1 MIDERVL
8 ISELSRSG
16 PDQLLARIAKA
27 DRDEQRV
34 YQIYFGPE
42 QYAALQRLAMRSAA
56 LRGAP
61 PKGNVVVLH
70 GIMGGDL
77 TLFNTDGQSRIWVDV
92 LHLMGGQFD
101 RLSLDDVS
109 GLSLRDVRASGIYM
123 KFYAT
128 QIASLSQDW
137 TVRPFFYDW
146 RRDVRQAADD
156 LARNIDSWF
165 GPAAPVHLV
174 AHSMGGL
181 VARSFLDR
189 HPERWKS
196 MADEKLEKGGRL
208 VMLGTPNY
216 GSFAIPRLLF
226 GRNDV
231 LDVLIKINLAH
242 LLDRSFFINIIRTFT
257 GAYQMLPVRAKLD
270 GLDCLYRSATYSS
283 AQVRQEHLDGAE
295 DFQREIADSIDR
307 ARMVYVAGYNRL
319 TFAGIAN
326 PDALGIDNGYT
337 VTMRG
342 DGTVPHVLGLI
353 DGVKTYYV
361 DEEHSKLPGNDR
373 VCRAMTELLETGS
386 QRDET
391 NLYRGLAANIRGLQ
405 QEDQA
410 ALLAAEAERRRI
422 REDRATVL
430 SSRLQSRG
438 NVGDAAVISPE
449 EQALAD
455 LLMTHEAVP
464 RGPGTPPDGSPPLS
478 HGDEAAPTA
487 PVFPVS
493 LRVALRVGNIE
504 NISLDS
510 GGELPIDAVAVGHY
524 VGVRPSGA
532 EWLLDAAISPYWMAA
547 SPPCSNVL
555 LQFHERGIFRGT
567 LGQPFFLPD
576 PRPGHEHVLLAI
588 MGMGPIGGFGIPE
601 LAVVVRE
608 LTYSLPQLGKAHLA
622 TVLIGSSRDNLTIPD
637 ALHAFLIG
645 VQRTLTEAVQG
656 NTPRLKQVTLVARR
670 KEAAVDIARA
680 LSTEAECWR
689 GRGFTIDVDIPQE
702 LTRSAESDRTELR
715 GAEPVRIA
723 LEVDGA
729 SMRIAAFTNSASVP
743 ERDVR
748 LNSTRLQD
756 LSRQLIDETD
766 TRRRLQ
772 LGQYLLMY
780 LFPQDIR
787 GGLTGT
793 LPIVLSCN
801 NAAAQIPWELA
812 ALRPESAIGSAVD
825 QPYLGLLRGI
835 TRQLRTSI
843 APTPEPPPPAA
854 KNLRILLVA
863 DTCREHPLPGA
874 QREADTLMELFRKIN
889 QANVSRGRKEYI
901 QCTSLTGPANASLL
915 NVLLEIN
922 TSDPY
927 DVMHYAGHCFYDR
940 EHPEKSGYLF
950 SDGDCLTADDLQR
963 VDHVPKFIF
972 SNACESGVLPSRVDQ
987 ASSAMAPTFAEAF
1000 FGRGVANFV
1009 CTAWPI
1015 EDDDACRFAVTLYS
1029 CLLGLDDDPDLMWR
1043 AMRAARQSIVGDQIA
1058 RHTWGAYQHYGNP
1071 YFRLFR

>member
-1 MIDERVL
+1 VIDERAL
-8 ISELSRSG
+8 ISELSRSS
-16 PDQLLARIAKA
+16 PDQLLARIAMA

-42 QYAALQRLAMRSAA
+42 QYASLQRLAMRSAA

-61 PKGNVVVLH
+61 SKGNVVVLH
-70 GIMGGDL
+70 GIMGGEL
-77 TLFNTDGQSRIWVDV
+77 TLFNTDGQSRIWVDI
-92 LHLMGGQFD
+92 LHLMAGQFD

-109 GLSLRDVRASGIYM
+109 GLSLRDVRPSGIYM

-181 VARSFLDR
+181 VARSFLQR

-231 LDVLIKINLAH
+231 LDVLVKINLAH

-257 GAYQMLPVRAKLD
+257 GAYQMLPVRAKLA
-270 GLDCLYRSATYSS
+270 GLDPLYRSTTYAA
-283 AQVRQEHLDGAE
+283 AQVRQEHLDSAE
-295 DFQREIADSIDR
+295 DFQREIAGAIDR

-319 TFAGIAN
+319 TFSGITN
-326 PDALGIDNGYT
+326 PGALALDSGYT

-342 DGTVPHVLGLI
+342 DGTVPHVLGQI

-373 VCRAMTELLETGS
+373 VCRAMTELLQTGS

-391 NLYRGLAANIRGLQ
+391 NLYFGLAANIRGLE

-422 REDRATVL
+422 REDKASVL
-430 SSRLQSRG
+430 ASRLQSRG
-438 NVGDAAVISPE
+438 AVDGAAVISPE

-455 LLMTHEAVP
+455 LLMTHEADG
-464 RGPGTPPDGSPPLS
+464 RGPGAPPEGSPPS
-478 HGDEAAPTA
+478 AAEGIPTA
-487 PVFPVS
+487 SVFPVS
-493 LRVALRVGNIE
+493 LRVALRVAKIE
-504 NISLDS
+504 DITPGS
-510 GGELPIDAVAVGHY
+510 GGKLPIDALAVGHY
-524 VGVRPSGA
+524 LGVRPSGA
-532 EWLLDAAISPYWMAA
+532 EWKLDAAISPYWAVA

-555 LQFHERGIFRGT
+555 VQFHERGIFRGT

-576 PRPGHEHVLLAI
+576 PRPGHEGVLLAI
-588 MGMGPIGGFGIPE
+588 MGMGQIGGFGIPE

-608 LTYSLPQLGKAHLA
+608 LTYSLAQLGKAHLA

-637 ALHAFLIG
+637 ALHAFLVG
-645 VQRTLTEAVQG
+645 VQRTLIEAAQG
-656 NTPRLKQVTLVARR
+656 NTPRLEQITLVARR
-670 KEAAVDIARA
+670 PDAAVEIARA

-689 GRGFTIDVDIPQE
+689 GRGFTIDVDVPQE
-702 LTRSAESDRTELR
+702 LAPSLESDRADAR
-715 GAEPVRIA
+715 DVEPVRIA
-723 LEVDGA
+723 LEIEGP
-729 SMRIAAFTNSASVP
+729 SLRIAAFTKSASVP

-748 LNSTRLQD
+748 LNSIRLLD

-766 TRRRLQ
+766 PKRRLQ

-787 GGLTGT
+787 GGLTGN

-812 ALRPESAIGSAVD
+812 ALRPESAIGAAGD
-825 QPYLGLLRGI
+825 QPYLGLLRGV
-835 TRQLRTSI
+835 TRQLRTTM
-843 APTPEPPPPAA
+843 APPPEPPPPAA
-854 KNLRILLVA
+854 RNLRVLLVA

-874 QREADTLMELFRKIN
+874 QREADTLMGLFRKIN
-889 QANVSRGRKEYI
+889 QANVSRGRKEFI
-901 QCTSLTGPANASLL
+901 QCTSLTGPANATLL
-915 NVLLEIN
+915 NALLEIN

-972 SNACESGVLPSRVDQ
+972 SNACESGVLPSRADQ
-987 ASSAMAPTFAEAF
+987 ASSAMAATFAEAF

-1029 CLLGLDDDPDLMWR
+1029 GLLGLDDSPDMMWL
-1043 AMRAARQSIVGDQIA
+1043 AMRTARQSIVGEQTA